1 LTRRWKFCGSRVM
14 FRQSWTYIEEA
25 SPRRSLKYANCKWM
39 YDFSAIMK
47 VKRKDLRHEV
57 ELADLHG
64 LLQNTVA
71 CCLTGTPQLQR
82 WLKQE

>member
-1 LTRRWKFCGSRVM
+1 
-14 FRQSWTYIEEA
+14 
-25 SPRRSLKYANCKWM
+25 M

-47 VKRKDLRHEV
+47 VNRKDLRHEV

-82 WLKQE
+82 WLKQEWVSKTFETVVTDLAP